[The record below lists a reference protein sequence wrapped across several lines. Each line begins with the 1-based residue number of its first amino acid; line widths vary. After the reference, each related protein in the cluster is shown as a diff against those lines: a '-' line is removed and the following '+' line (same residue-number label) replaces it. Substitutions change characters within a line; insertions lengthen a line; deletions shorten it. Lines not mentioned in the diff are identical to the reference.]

1 MVVGLS
7 KHAKALRN
15 MRIKIAIYKG
25 DEDSKYKVD
34 IITNDRYLLT
44 TGGFLDKKDI
54 INFIRSALEYAQTY
68 LDFLERASSVDS
80 EMYNLEEL
88 RKHFELALA
97 DTLAYEAVED

>member
-1 MVVGLS
+1 MAVGLS
-7 KHAKALRN
+7 QHAKALRN

-54 INFIRSALEYAQTY
+54 INFIRLALEYAQTY

-88 RKHFELALA
+88 RKHLELALA
-97 DTLAYEAVED
+97 HTLAYETAKD